1 MQKSFSIFNI
11 HKFYDIHLNTPL
23 LHDDIDK
30 IDLDDETLHPM
41 YRFSA
46 FKIKHNKTY
55 ANLDQHKDAYKSFL
69 DNNRLIQL
77 VNSLGLPF
85 QLGHNKFSD
94 ISYNEF
100 IDNYTGLKE
109 IKSGVDK
116 KVSNDDENS
125 GGKIEIQD
133 MSSCFSLFD
142 FNNEDDINYL
152 NKEIDQANTNDKID
166 WIPFLPEIKNQ
177 NNCGACWAFSAVAVI
192 EALLNKQTFLENDKY
207 KNKYTTGT
215 DKTELKWDKF
225 FVDLNDLQ
233 NTLKNKITLSEQ
245 YIIDCGKFT
254 NEIKSNCQEWG
265 GCDGG
270 AQSDCF
276 DMIQSCGIK
285 SITDYDTLDEDETGS
300 NSTYVGRTYYNSVD
314 YIDEHS
320 DTVNKEDYIKNITC
334 KGKKRGSAV
343 QQASKIPPKCY
354 KTANNYFI
362 ENKSYEEF
370 DNNDTKNLKATRTDS
385 SRSQEIAM
393 IAALSNSPIATSIY
407 VTPALKF
414 YKSGIYNQYQDPT
427 SCLNIQSTDVSINPP
442 SINHG
447 VTIVGYEKN
456 KNNSDDTSSECE
468 NNSDDTI
475 IQFKP
480 GYQDPSKPSFKVDP
494 VSPNGSEPSY
504 NLSESN
510 IDKIINELKDIINNN
525 KADYGL
531 KNVDLGTNFQSKL
544 KKQLKNYNEYQKLIN
559 DKTITNSFYTIRN
572 SWGKDW
578 GCNGYIKLQAGIN
591 NLNITQQSFQCS
603 GPITKENKCTKEQ
616 NFNF

>member
-11 HKFYDIHLNTPL
+11 HKFYDFHSNTPL
-23 LHDDIDK
+23 LHNDIDK
-30 IDLDDETLHPM
+30 IDLDDDTLHPM

-55 ANLDQHKDAYKSFL
+55 ANLDEHKNAYKSFL

-109 IKSGVDK
+109 IKSDVDK
-116 KVSNDDENS
+116 KISIDDEDS
-125 GGKIEIQD
+125 GGKKKKIEIID
-133 MSSCFSLFD
+133 INTCFSPFN
-142 FNNEDDINYL
+142 FNNDSDIDYL
-152 NKEIDQANTNDKID
+152 NNLINKANTNDKID
-166 WIPFLPEIKNQ
+166 WRPFLPKIKNQ
-177 NNCGACWAFSAVAVI
+177 NDCGACWAFSAVAVI
-192 EALLNKQTFLENDKY
+192 EALLNKQTFLATPNSNY
-207 KNKYTTGT
+207 KNKYTTGN

-225 FVDLNDLQ
+225 LDDLIDLQ
-233 NTLKNKITLSEQ
+233 PTLKNKITLSEQ

-254 NEIKSNCQEWG
+254 NEIKINCQEWG

-285 SITDYDTLDEDETGS
+285 SITDYDTLDETGS
-300 NSTYVGRTYYNSVD
+300 NSTYVGRTLNNSIEFIND
-314 YIDEHS
+314 NPPKEIQTYITD
-320 DTVNKEDYIKNITC
+320 ITC
-334 KGKKRGSAV
+334 KGKKRGGAV
-343 QQASKIPPKCY
+343 QQASNIPPKCY
-354 KTANNYFI
+354 DAGTSYFI
-362 ENKSYEEF
+362 ENKSCKQFE
-370 DNNDTKNLKATRTDS
+370 NTTTDF
-385 SRSQEIAM
+385 SRSQELDM

-427 SCLNIQSTDVSINPP
+427 SCLHIQSTDISINPP

-456 KNNSDDTSSECE
+456 KNNSGDTSCDT
-468 NNSDDTI
+468 SDDTV
-475 IQFKP
+475 IQFNP
-480 GYQDPSKPSFKVDP
+480 GYQDPSKPSFKVGP
-494 VSPNGSEPSY
+494 VSPDGSEPSY
-504 NLSESN
+504 NLSES
-510 IDKIINELKDIINNN
+510 DTEKIITQLKQIINNN

-531 KNVDLGTNFQSKL
+531 SNTELDKNFESNL
-544 KKQLKNYNEYQKLIN
+544 KTQLNNYNEYQKLIK

-591 NLNITQQSFQCS
+591 NLNITQQSFKCS
-603 GPITKENKCTKEQ
+603 GPITKGNKCTKEQ
-616 NFNF
+616 DFIF